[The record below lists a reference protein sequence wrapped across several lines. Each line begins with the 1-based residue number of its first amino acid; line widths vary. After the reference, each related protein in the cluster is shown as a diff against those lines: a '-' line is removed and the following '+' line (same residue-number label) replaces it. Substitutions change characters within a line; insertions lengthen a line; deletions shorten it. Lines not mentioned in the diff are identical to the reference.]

1 MGKCLKRKYEKVEA
15 ERLAKSLKRK
25 AKKCFG
31 HTNRKEKR
39 AYFCLSCNTFHLTSM
54 SQNEWELKVK
64 KQKERKRAYNIKK
77 EREFQLLIKKPQP

>member
-1 MGKCLKRKYEKVEA
+1 MSCNKVKYGEKTAKEQAKKIRKE
-15 ERLAKSLKRK
+15 

>member
-1 MGKCLKRKYEKVEA
+1 MSCGKLKYGEQAAKDAAKKIRKE
-15 ERLAKSLKRK
+15 

-77 EREFQLLIKKPQP
+77 EREFQLLIKNPQP